1 MINGQSSGVI
11 SRWKIA
17 RFCEP
22 PLPEICMAHPAA
34 TLNNLLTSSSVH
46 ILYLY
51 FMKLRVLV
59 FFNAAAVAV
68 TLSIVNYYFQHSWY
82 NVALTFFITLITSFL
97 AFYYMI
103 EKYVYSKIKLIYKLI
118 HNLKLGRDLRD
129 ALGEHVTADPI
140 NDVEHEV
147 KEWAKEKKSEIDEL
161 RKQEKFRRDFLSNIS
176 HEFKTPLFAIQG
188 YIEALQDDGFE
199 DKDMARQF
207 LLKASKNVDRLSY
220 LIKDLDE
227 ISKLESGEIPI
238 NLTRFKIND
247 LIKEVFETFELK
259 ARQHNIKL
267 VFKHDEPMLVN
278 ADREKIR
285 QVLINLIENSIK
297 YGKEEGNTSVSLF
310 ELHDQVLVEV
320 TDDGIGIEEKFLP
333 RLFERFFRTDT
344 SRSRQ
349 IGGSGLGLAIVKH
362 IIEAHEQ
369 TINVRSTEGIGSTFG
384 FTLQL
389 SKQSLHLPNM
399 PVLKN

>member
-1 MINGQSSGVI
+1 
-11 SRWKIA
+11 
-17 RFCEP
+17 
-22 PLPEICMAHPAA
+22 
-34 TLNNLLTSSSVH
+34 
-46 ILYLY
+46 
-51 FMKLRVLV
+51 MKLRILVLI
-59 FFNAAAVAV
+59 NAAAVAV
-68 TLSIVNYYFQHSWY
+68 TLATVNYYFQHNWY
-82 NVALTFFITLITSFL
+82 YVVITLLVTLITSFIV
-97 AFYYMI
+97 FYYLI

-129 ALGEHVTADPI
+129 ALGEHISADPI
-140 NDVEHEV
+140 NDVESEV
-147 KEWAKEKKSEIDEL
+147 KEWARQKKSEIDDL

-188 YIEALQDDGFE
+188 YIEAIQDDDFE
-199 DKDMARQF
+199 DKEMAQQF
-207 LLKASKNVDRLSY
+207 LAKAAKNVDRLSY
-220 LIKDLDE
+220 LITDLDE
-227 ISKLESGEIPI
+227 ISKLESGEIPV

-247 LIKEVFETFELK
+247 LIKEVFESMEIK

-267 VFKHDEPMLVN
+267 VFKQKYDEPIAVN

-285 QVLINLIENSIK
+285 QVLVNLIDNSLK
-297 YGKEEGNTSVSLF
+297 YGNEEGNTSVSLF

-320 TDDGIGIEEKFLP
+320 TDNGIGIEEKYLP

-369 TINVRSTEGIGSTFG
+369 TISVRSTEGLGSTFG
-384 FTLQL
+384 FTLQK
-389 SKQSLHLPNM
+389 SKQSLPFPSI
-399 PVLKN
+399 PVLNN

>member
-1 MINGQSSGVI
+1 
-11 SRWKIA
+11 
-17 RFCEP
+17 
-22 PLPEICMAHPAA
+22 
-34 TLNNLLTSSSVH
+34 
-46 ILYLY
+46 
-51 FMKLRVLV
+51 MKFRMLVLI
-59 FFNAAAVAV
+59 NAAAVAV
-68 TLSIVNYYFQHSWY
+68 TLSAVNYYFQHSWY
-82 NVALTFFITLITSFL
+82 YVFVTFSVSIITSFIV
-97 AFYYMI
+97 FYYLI

-129 ALGEHVTADPI
+129 ALGEHTSADPI
-140 NDVEHEV
+140 NDVEAEV
-147 KEWAKEKKSEIDEL
+147 KEWAKQKKSEIDEL

-188 YIEALQDDGFE
+188 YIEALQDDDFDDRE
-199 DKDMARQF
+199 LAQQF
-207 LLKASKNVDRLSY
+207 LAKAAKNVDRLSY

-247 LIKEVFETFELK
+247 LIKEVFESMEAK

-267 VFKHDEPMLVN
+267 IFKQKYDEGILVN

-285 QVLINLIENSIK
+285 QVLVNLVDNSFK
-297 YGKEEGNTSVSLF
+297 YGKEEGSTSVSLF

-320 TDDGIGIEEKFLP
+320 TDDGIGIEEKYLT

-369 TINVRSTEGIGSTFG
+369 TINVRSTEGLGSTFG
-384 FTLQL
+384 FTLQK
-389 SKQSLHLPNM
+389 SRQSLHIPNI
-399 PVLKN
+399 PLLKN

>member
-1 MINGQSSGVI
+1 M
-11 SRWKIA
+11 
-17 RFCEP
+17 
-22 PLPEICMAHPAA
+22 L
-34 TLNNLLTSSSVH
+34 
-46 ILYLY
+46 
-51 FMKLRVLV
+51 VLI
-59 FFNAAAVAV
+59 NAAAVAV
-68 TLSIVNYYFQHSWY
+68 TLSAVNYYFQHSWY
-82 NVALTFFITLITSFL
+82 YVFVTFSVSIITSFIV
-97 AFYYMI
+97 FYYLI

-129 ALGEHVTADPI
+129 ALGEHTSADPI
-140 NDVEHEV
+140 NDVEAEV
-147 KEWAKEKKSEIDEL
+147 KEWAKQKKSEIDEL

-188 YIEALQDDGFE
+188 YIEALQDDDFDDRE
-199 DKDMARQF
+199 LAQQF
-207 LLKASKNVDRLSY
+207 LAKAAKNVDRLSY

-247 LIKEVFETFELK
+247 LIKEVFESMEAK

-267 VFKHDEPMLVN
+267 IFKQKYDEGILVN

-285 QVLINLIENSIK
+285 QVLVNLVDNSFK
-297 YGKEEGNTSVSLF
+297 YGKEEGSTSVSLF

-320 TDDGIGIEEKFLP
+320 TDDGIGIEEKYLT

-369 TINVRSTEGIGSTFG
+369 TINVRSTEGLGSTFG
-384 FTLQL
+384 FTLQK
-389 SKQSLHLPNM
+389 SRQSLHIPNI
-399 PVLKN
+399 PLLKN